1 MKKIML
7 VLIAGVVVSLG
18 AGGKKRQL
26 ERSPSFDSLGPVM
39 TSAVL
44 QHAHK
49 PDPRRATVPWLCS
62 LCLPDMKPVRSL
74 WRIDWTKLFLDAQI
88 SG

>member
-1 MKKIML
+1 MKKIMF
-7 VLIAGVVVSLG
+7 VLIAATVMSLN
-18 AGGKKRQL
+18 AGGQKRRI

-44 QHAHK
+44 QRAHK
-49 PDPRRATVPWLCS
+49 PDPRRTTVPWLCA
-62 LCLPDMKPVRSL
+62 LCLPDMKSVRPL